1 MYETK
6 ERKYGVAPQNRAEG
20 EMDKTD
26 ETQVGFHPH
35 KKPRFD
41 EYLQVEKNIR
51 FARFHLIDIICKEAS
66 LEGLSVTRAQV
77 EEIGTH
83 QHCLELS
90 SDDILKIKNLFKAW
104 EFVFET
110 AGYSVDLRYVR
121 QMNWEVG
128 KGVVHQAGEL
138 RTADVAM
145 GGTGWKPELPDMDKA
160 QARIAAIRD
169 SGGLAEDRAIDMMLY
184 IMRAQMFAD
193 GNKRTAQLIANQ
205 MLISDAR
212 GILLAVPVE
221 RIDDFLRLLV
231 CYYETNTPDEIK
243 IFLRRHCLL
252 G

>member
-1 MYETK
+1 
-6 ERKYGVAPQNRAEG
+6 
-20 EMDKTD
+20 MDD
-26 ETQVGFHPH
+26 SCGMSV
-35 KKPRFD
+35 D
-41 EYLQVEKNIR
+41 KNIR
-51 FARFHLIDIICKEAS
+51 LAEEKLFDSIFKEAR
-66 LEGLSVTRAQV
+66 LEGVPVAYGQV
-77 EEIGTH
+77 EAICREMPVAG
-83 QHCLELS
+83 LPA
-90 SDDILKIKNLFKAW
+90 DDIAKIKNLHKAW
-104 EFVFET
+104 RFVFET
-110 AGYSVDLRYVR
+110 VGYPVDLRYVR

-184 IMRAQMFAD
+184 IMRAQLFAD